1 MWHPTLNRQL
11 KKLGLQ
17 ADIPPAAEVWT
28 RFLERVNG
36 AYLDADQDRYTMERS
51 LGISSE
57 EMRDLTIRLQT
68 ALEQLRQLSLTDDLT
83 GLWNRRF
90 LHATIPEVVAQ
101 VTRAY
106 HVNHSGREETS
117 AAKANLLFIMVDL
130 DHFKRVNDTHGH
142 AAGDQ
147 VLAQLSRLLMDC
159 ARDMDTVIRWGGE
172 EFLVVARNVFRDD
185 YHLLP
190 ERIRKAVASHS
201 FDIGRESPLRLTCS
215 LGAAVFPFL
224 PRWPEGL
231 SWDKVVTLADACL
244 YAAKHSGRNAW
255 VGVLPTDLASI
266 EDLTPQ
272 MAEHLPALLQ
282 QGKLA
287 ARTSLPETARIIWTG

>member
-1 MWHPTLNRQL
+1 MLHPTLSRQL

-17 ADIPPAAEVWT
+17 VDIPPAAEAWA

-36 AYLDADQDRYTMERS
+36 AYCEADQDRYTMERS

-57 EMRDLTIRLQT
+57 EMRDLANRLQK

-106 HVNHSGREETS
+106 HINHAGREEPA

-130 DHFKRVNDTHGH
+130 DHFKSVNDTHGH

-147 VLAQLSRLLMDC
+147 VLAQLSRLLVEC

-172 EFLVVARNVFRDD
+172 EFLVVARNVCRDD
-185 YHLLP
+185 YQLLA
-190 ERIRKAVASHS
+190 ERIRKAVASYP
-201 FDIGRESPLRLTCS
+201 FDIGRENPLHLTCS
-215 LGAAVFPFL
+215 LGATVFPFL
-224 PRWPEGL
+224 LGWPEGL
-231 SWDKVVTLADACL
+231 SWDRVVALADACL

-255 VGVLPTDLASI
+255 VGILPTDLASI

-272 MAEHLPALLQ
+272 LAEDLPALLQ
-282 QGKLA
+282 QSKLA